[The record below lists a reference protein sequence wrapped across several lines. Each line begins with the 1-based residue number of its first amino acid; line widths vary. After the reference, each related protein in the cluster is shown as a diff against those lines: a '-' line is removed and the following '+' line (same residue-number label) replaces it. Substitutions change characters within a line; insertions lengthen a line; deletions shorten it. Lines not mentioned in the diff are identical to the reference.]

1 MTLGLGQGRG
11 PCRSQ
16 RRTRRWSAGT
26 ALLPF
31 GGAALQLIG
40 VGGAAPLLIGV
51 GCAAPLLIGVGCA
64 ALLLIGVGCAAPLP
78 LSGELARVEALAAR
92 HHGAAE
98 RACAPE
104 ELASADAQLRF
115 ARLELGLGN
124 THRAREHLALAELN
138 TRAARILTREVCA
151 PAGDDGLRLDPLRS
165 DAMQHR
171 APSHAS
177 RPSITTLGR
186 LREPGALG
194 AHAAQAADNQPAPPR
209 PGA

>member
-1 MTLGLGQGRG
+1 MTLRLGQLRAPHGLQWRSTARSWFGAGR
-11 PCRSQ
+11 
-16 RRTRRWSAGT
+16 
-26 ALLPF
+26 
-31 GGAALQLIG
+31 AALFVSTG
-40 VGGAAPLLIGV
+40 RATYFV
-51 GCAAPLLIGVGCA
+51 GVGCA
-64 ALLLIGVGCAAPLP
+64 ALFVGAGCATRMP
-78 LSGELARVEALAAR
+78 LSSELARVEALAAR

-115 ARLELGLGN
+115 ARLELGRGN
-124 THRAREHLALAELN
+124 AARARSHLALAELN
-138 TRAARILTREVCA
+138 TRAARILTRETCA
-151 PAGDDGLRLDPLRS
+151 PEGDDGLRLDPLRS